1 MPSSLFMIE
10 ILCLVADTHN
20 TNINIP
26 KYNTHTHTF
35 DNFNFAIF
43 FLLIIKSSS
52 HSFKKFAIVT
62 TITFFW
68 SVRYLNNCYDLRRL
82 RPLRS
87 REKNHIR
94 CLCDVELTTVVR
106 GYYYFCMMILMSFY
120 QVNMSILL
128 MFLFLLF
135 YL

>member
-26 KYNTHTHTF
+26 KYNTHTLLIISILQF
-35 DNFNFAIF
+35 F

-87 REKNHIR
+87 REKNHVH

-120 QVNMSILL
+120 QVNISILL